1 MALGLGHESSTL
13 NVRNAFTV
21 KIVSFIKDQKVMWI
35 AELMFIA
42 STFSTQITQSYLA
55 TK

>member
-13 NVRNAFTV
+13 NVRNAFT
-21 KIVSFIKDQKVMWI
+21 ITMVSFIQDLKVMWI
-35 AELMFIA
+35 AELMFVA
-42 STFSTQITQSYLA
+42 STLYTQITQSYLA